1 MAKQLICRS
10 EFSPLDTDFRREA
23 KHAYDAKLGIISLG
37 DSISRGTSGQ
47 RIADH
52 PCSGGDGSGYAP
64 PPVSSGYPYTDDSI
78 AHGGAGSSASRSG
91 AGKSFNNVDSS
102 RGNNSV
108 DGGGYVDGSSYDV
121 SRNYAGGSSSSSS
134 TAPLTNLASKTS
146 NSNLRQY
153 EVGQSATCGTPLQNL
168 AGDLPQQERSS
179 LSIRPQVNST
189 QLNTSSEIILH
200 VYDLHSVT
208 KRMGIGTF
216 HLGIEVYAQEIF
228 FSVEGILSCPPGGH
242 LGHIHRET
250 IFIGRTFLR
259 PVEVKV
265 ILEELGQEWMGS
277 SYSIIGRNCQTFAVA
292 FVESLGM
299 GSDCIPAEF
308 RRQSDL
314 GSGWRDTGIGGA
326 AAYMLNSVL
335 GSGGSK
341 SLGSQSASNS
351 GSGKSSG

>member
-1 MAKQLICRS
+1 MAKQLIRRADL
-10 EFSPLDTDFRREA
+10 SPLDTDFRREA
-23 KHAYDAKLGIISLG
+23 TPSFGIVSLG
-37 DSISRGTSGQ
+37 DPISRGTSGQ

-52 PCSGGDGSGYAP
+52 PCSGGDGSGYALSP
-64 PPVSSGYPYTDDSI
+64 LGSGYASTDHSI
-78 AHGGAGSSASRSG
+78 AHSGAGSLASRSG
-91 AGKSFNNVDSS
+91 ASKSWDSNKS
-102 RGNNSV
+102 HNSV
-108 DGGGYVDGSSYDV
+108 GGGSYADGSSYDGPR
-121 SRNYAGGSSSSSS
+121 SYTGGSSSSSS
-134 TAPLTNLASKTS
+134 AAPLTNLARGTS
-146 NSNLRQY
+146 NSTLRQY
-153 EVGQSATCGTPLQNL
+153 EVKQAATCGAPLQNL
-168 AGDLPQQERSS
+168 AGDLPKQESS
-179 LSIRPQVNST
+179 S
-189 QLNTSSEIILH
+189 QLKTSSEIILH

-208 KRMGIGTF
+208 KRMGIGTY

-250 IFIGRTFLR
+250 LFIGRTVL
-259 PVEVKV
+259 PPIEVKR
-265 ILEELGQEWMGS
+265 ILEELGQEWIGS

-341 SLGSQSASNS
+341 SLGSQSVSNS